1 MLTNYLRDKEQL
13 YYATSTYQHRH
24 HRSSNRNKS
33 VIVLLKNTNS
43 SLSFFFRKNC
53 AQICNPLPLSAR
65 ELHEFIVAQSQRKIG
80 KLRNRFQFVNEYKLI
95 PHLSKT

>member
-43 SLSFFFRKNC
+43 SLSFFLEKIVLRYVTLFRLVPVNC
-53 AQICNPLPLSAR
+53 MNLLSLNLN
-65 ELHEFIVAQSQRKIG
+65 E
-80 KLRNRFQFVNEYKLI
+80 KLGNCVTDFN
-95 PHLSKT
+95 S